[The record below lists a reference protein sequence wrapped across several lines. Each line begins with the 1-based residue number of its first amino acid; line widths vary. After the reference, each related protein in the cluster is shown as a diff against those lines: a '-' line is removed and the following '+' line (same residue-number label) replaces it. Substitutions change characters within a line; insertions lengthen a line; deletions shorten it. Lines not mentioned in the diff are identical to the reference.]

1 MEEIKIIKKLESLKA
16 VKPNEGWVL
25 SAKKMITEKRFE
37 REVPSTT
44 NATFASFNFV
54 SLCRKTAV
62 PTFAA
67 IATLLL
73 GFTFYVAES
82 SLPGDPLY
90 AMKQATE
97 NVQVGM
103 MSPKDQ
109 SVAKVAQAEER
120 LSELDNITKQSEN
133 QGSKLAAGISATQ
146 KALSV
151 ASKELDNLPD
161 NQKAEMAGVLVKK
174 INQIEKTTNA
184 SIIDNKSSDYT
195 ELYKSFAETQ
205 IQEIEQNESNLT
217 AEQDSLLLSAKE
229 SFAVANYS
237 QALDYIYQIQPQ
249 TDN

>member
-1 MEEIKIIKKLESLKA
+1 MEEIKIINKLESLKA
-16 VKPNEGWVL
+16 VKPNKDWVL
-25 SAKKMITEKRFE
+25 SAKKMIVSKQFE
-37 REVPSTT
+37 REVSAA

-67 IATLLL
+67 IATLLA
-73 GFTFYVAES
+73 GFTVYVAQN
-82 SLPGDPLY
+82 SLPGDSLY
-90 AMKQATE
+90 AVKQATE
-97 NVQVGM
+97 SMQVGM
-103 MSPKDQ
+103 MSSKDQ

-120 LSELDNITKQSEN
+120 LDELDNITKQSEN

-151 ASKELDNLPD
+151 ASKELSNLSD
-161 NQKAEMAGVLVKK
+161 SQKGEMAGALVKK

-205 IQEIEQNESNLT
+205 IQEIEKNESNLT
-217 AEQDSLLLSAKE
+217 AKQKSLLKSAKE
-229 SFAVANYS
+229 SFAVENYS
-237 QALDYIYQIQPQ
+237 GAIDYIYQIQPEAS
-249 TDN
+249 N